1 MYVTVSVTES
11 AARALHHLSADTAAS
26 SEIVSTAQALG
37 VTLQPM
43 HPATTKP
50 ELLTDFIVTGF
61 APDEESEVREALL
74 SCRDVLG
81 AYSKPAAEEPM

>member
-1 MYVTVSVTES
+1 MYVTVSVTER
-11 AARALHHLSADTAAS
+11 AARALHHLSANTAAS

-43 HPATTKP
+43 HPATNKP

-61 APDEESEVREALL
+61 APDKEGEVREALL

-81 AYSKPAAEEPM
+81 AYSKPAAEEPN

>member
-1 MYVTVSVTES
+1 
-11 AARALHHLSADTAAS
+11 
-26 SEIVSTAQALG
+26 
-37 VTLQPM
+37 M

-61 APDEESEVREALL
+61 TPDEESEVKEALL

-81 AYSKPAAEEPM
+81 AYSKPPAEEPQ